1 MSKKSLFRTPF
12 KKRHGKRFQTLLK
25 SSDQH
30 LYYIHSSL
38 RKQLS
43 WKETLLVIYKDLGL
57 FVNTL
62 TADDKYS
69 LLSRDNLTQKFLMKL
84 PKKEKATSRVS
95 AAFLKSRLY
104 FEYFPKKKKMTFIAS
119 AFPRLRTPK
128 DMVTWMSKKSCFR
141 RPFNKEHGKQD
152 QTLLKS
158 ESQHLY
164 HLYWSMWRQLGW
176 KKSLL
181 VTSKIL
187 GPFVNTQSI
196 GDTSSLLNKDN

>member
-1 MSKKSLFRTPF
+1 MNVRSNFEHFETNMTLMANVFRKLQTAKDVAKQMSKKSLFRTPF

-128 DMVTWMSKKSCFR
+128 DMVT
-141 RPFNKEHGKQD
+141 
-152 QTLLKS
+152 
-158 ESQHLY
+158 
-164 HLYWSMWRQLGW
+164 
-176 KKSLL
+176 
-181 VTSKIL
+181 
-187 GPFVNTQSI
+187 
-196 GDTSSLLNKDN
+196 

>member
-1 MSKKSLFRTPF
+1 MYFGNYRLRRTWLN
-12 KKRHGKRFQTLLK
+12 KCLK
-25 SSDQH
+25 SPYSEHPSRSDMVKDSKHCWNLH

-104 FEYFPKKKKMTFIAS
+104 FEYFPKKKKIWPS
-119 AFPRLRTPK
+119 
-128 DMVTWMSKKSCFR
+128 
-141 RPFNKEHGKQD
+141 
-152 QTLLKS
+152 
-158 ESQHLY
+158 
-164 HLYWSMWRQLGW
+164 
-176 KKSLL
+176 
-181 VTSKIL
+181 
-187 GPFVNTQSI
+187 
-196 GDTSSLLNKDN
+196 